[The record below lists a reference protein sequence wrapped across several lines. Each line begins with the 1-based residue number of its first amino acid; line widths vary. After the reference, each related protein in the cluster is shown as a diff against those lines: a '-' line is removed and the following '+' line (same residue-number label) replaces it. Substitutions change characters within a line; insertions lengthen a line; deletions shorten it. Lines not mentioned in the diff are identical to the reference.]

1 MSTRVEIT
9 VTHGDP
15 DVDGSR
21 SVIEVEDQQQIEA
34 VLTAAT
40 MLLVPYGKLLRTRKA
55 ALNHLLDRLLDVT
68 EEPEQVGL
76 GAVKISG
83 RHTP

>member
-21 SVIEVEDQQQIEA
+21 STIEVEDAKQIEA

-40 MLLVPYGKLLRTRKA
+40 MLLVPYGRLLRLRPA
-55 ALNHLLDRLLDVT
+55 SLNHLLDQLLNVT
-68 EEPEQVGL
+68 EEREHG
-76 GAVKISG
+76 
-83 RHTP
+83 